1 MSRASIRAS
10 TCFSSASRAL
20 MRSAKLRECSTCPET
35 SAPSRLPLAICSESL
50 LRSAFN
56 SSASRMARR
65 RSASRSTTCFTS
77 SAPPLPTSARST
89 ASGCSRISR
98 RSSTALRRFDGR
110 GALGLDASD
119 GADAVVGL
127 EVDDPH
133 TPGVAPLGGDVGGVE
148 ADHLAIGRD
157 DQDVVAVVHLEH
169 GDDGAVAAAGLDVD
183 DALAGPPLQPVLV
196 EGRPL
201 AEAALGDGEDRD
213 AFLHDVGGDDLVAVV
228 ELDALHAAGAPAHR
242 AHLFLREPDD
252 HAELGRDHDL
262 APAVGPP
269 GGHDPVVVVQADAL
283 DPAGPRV
290 RIGLELGF
298 FHLALLGGEQDV
310 AAGGEI
316 AHRHA
321 RRDHLAFAE
330 REEVHHGLALGLA
343 PALGNLVDLQ
353 PVDLAAVRE
362 EEEVRVCRG
371 DEEVLDDVLLLRLH
385 AGHAFAPALLAAV
398 RLDVSPL
405 DVARAGDR
413 AYHLLAG

>member
-1 MSRASIRAS
+1 
-10 TCFSSASRAL
+10 

-89 ASGCSRISR
+89 ASGWSRISR
-98 RSSTALRRFDGR
+98 RSSTALQRFDGR

-133 TPGVAPLGGDVGGVE
+133 TPGVAPLGGDVGGME

-201 AEAALGDGEDRD
+201 A
-213 AFLHDVGGDDLVAVV
+213 
-228 ELDALHAAGAPAHR
+228 
-242 AHLFLREPDD
+242 
-252 HAELGRDHDL
+252 
-262 APAVGPP
+262 
-269 GGHDPVVVVQADAL
+269 
-283 DPAGPRV
+283 
-290 RIGLELGF
+290 
-298 FHLALLGGEQDV
+298 
-310 AAGGEI
+310 EI

-385 AGHAFAPALLAAV
+385 AGHAFAPALLAA
-398 RLDVSPL
+398 
-405 DVARAGDR
+405 
-413 AYHLLAG
+413 